1 MRNNELRLTQL
12 NRLFFI
18 GSFLIPLS
26 VYMWTLAPTVSFGG
40 DCGDFI
46 TGSALMA
53 LVHPSGYPLHLL
65 FSKLLTIVV
74 PFGDISFRVNLL
86 SALFGAASC
95 TVAYCIVTDLTGASL
110 VAFITAMSL
119 GFSYVFWSQ
128 AVIAEVYTG
137 SVFFTLL
144 PLLLLIKLLKTADKR
159 YLYGLW
165 LAIGLSACHHL
176 SALMSAPAILIALL
190 AFPKK
195 LRLKW
200 IDLLIASVFFLL
212 PSAQYAYIPLRAR
225 RATIHRYWHDGY
237 RFPDPA
243 KSFEGFKFYVTG
255 QMYRTKMMSIPMRR
269 LPERFFYWVK
279 VGMAQLWL
287 VFLLVPAGCV
297 ALAFIS
303 PSVLIASI
311 GGLLAQLFF
320 YLRYDVPDI
329 VYFYLPS
336 WAVCACVGG
345 VGAGCI
351 WETVRQFGARNRFS
365 SILLLAFVAILI
377 STTLSQ
383 AVIAY
388 PLASMRGDRLAKD
401 MAEDILANLPKGA
414 KLLVMSDDLL
424 FAIWVVQRVEGKRM
438 DVELF
443 SYPNDERWADEM
455 AWKHVKN
462 FIGKGLVYVTF
473 VSPSSRRW
481 FLHPHGW
488 VAMVSEKPPVR
499 VLGKS
504 LPPLNALM
512 DAPCAR
518 LVELKLHR
526 GRTHPE
532 MFVAFTC
539 IWYVLDPS
547 QLKEARVL
555 WLLRMKNTDIAYPP
569 VKDVGGNKRPFWVAE
584 AHELIPSGVAV
595 ASGDTVAVD
604 YCLPADID
612 ILPGK
617 YELLVA
623 VVHKRELEGLK
634 LSDGKELKRRFWK
647 KLRVV
652 GECEI
657 LMR

>member
-1 MRNNELRLTQL
+1 MRNDGLKLKHL
-12 NRLFFI
+12 NKFLLF
-18 GSFLIPLS
+18 GSFLIPFS
-26 VYMWTLAPTVSFGG
+26 VYIWTLAPTVSFGG

-65 FSKLLTIVV
+65 LSKLLTIIV

-95 TVAYCIVTDLTGASL
+95 TLAYCIVTDLTGAYF
-110 VAFITAMSL
+110 AGFITAMSL

-144 PLLLLIKLLKTADKR
+144 PVLLLIKLQKTGDKR

-165 LAIGLSACHHL
+165 SAIGLSVCHHL
-176 SALMSAPAILIALL
+176 STLMSAPAILIALL
-190 AFPKK
+190 AFPRR
-195 LRLKW
+195 LRFKW
-200 IDLLIASVFFLL
+200 VDLLIASVFFLL
-212 PSAQYAYIPLRAR
+212 PSVQYAYIPLRAK

-287 VFLLVPAGCV
+287 IFSLVPAGFV

-311 GGLLAQLFF
+311 GGLLAQLLF
-320 YLRYDVPDI
+320 YLGYDVPDI

-336 WAVCACVGG
+336 WAICAYVGG

-351 WETVRQFGARNRFS
+351 WETVRQLGARNKS
-365 SILLLAFVAILI
+365 VNILLLAFTAILI

-388 PLASMRGDRLAKD
+388 PLASMRGNTLAKD
-401 MAEDILANLPKGA
+401 MAEDILANLPKGS
-414 KLLVMSDDLL
+414 KLLIMSDDLL
-424 FAIWVVQRVEGKRM
+424 FAIWVVQRVENKRM

-455 AWKHVKN
+455 AWKHVRK

-473 VSPSSRRW
+473 VSPSSRKW
-481 FLHPHGW
+481 FLHPRGW
-488 VAMVSEKPPVR
+488 VAMLSEKPPLR
-499 VLGKS
+499 VLGKGS
-504 LPPLNALM
+504 PPLNALI

-518 LVELKLHR
+518 LIELKLHR
-526 GRTHPE
+526 ERIHPE

-539 IWYVLDPS
+539 HWYVLDPS
-547 QLKEARVL
+547 QVKEARVL
-555 WLLRMKNTDIAYPP
+555 WLLRMKDTDIAYPP
-569 VKDVGGNKRPFWVAE
+569 VKDAGGNKRPFWVAE
-584 AHELIPSGVAV
+584 AHELIPHNVLVSV
-595 ASGDTVAVD
+595 GDVVTVD
-604 YCLPADID
+604 YCLPAEID

-617 YELLVA
+617 YELLAA
-623 VVHKRELEGLK
+623 VVHKQELEGLK
-634 LSDGKELKRRFWK
+634 LSDGKELKKRFWSRLK
-647 KLRVV
+647 VV

-657 LMR
+657 LIR